1 MMIEQEKQEIIQAF
15 VHHLQSKDYPCIAAH
30 DVASKQALSCF
41 VADHMA
47 CPKDDRDILNFIYS
61 FVDKYRTSTKGYHS
75 VAILFKEPSNL
86 SEEEFDT
93 LLWMRLQSLS
103 DLDAQQYKYDARVAS
118 DVTSPH
124 FSFSLKE
131 EAFYI
136 IGLHPSSQRNSRKFS
151 YPVLVFNPHAQFERL
166 REQQHY
172 QKMQHIVRER
182 DKAYS
187 GNVNPMLAD
196 FGQSPEVIQYSGR
209 TYDENWKCP
218 LILKHAGIKHHP
230 AT

>member
-1 MMIEQEKQEIIQAF
+1 MIEQEKQEIIQAF
-15 VHHLQSKDYPCIAAH
+15 LQHLQIKDYPCIAAH
-30 DVASKQALSCF
+30 DAASRQTIACF

-47 CPKDDRDILNFIYS
+47 CAKDDRDILDFIYD
-61 FVDKYRTSTKGYHS
+61 FVDTYRTATKGYYS
-75 VAILFKEPSNL
+75 AAVLFREPVSLN
-86 SEEEFDT
+86 EEDFDQM
-93 LLWMRLQSLS
+93 LWQRLQSLA
-103 DLDAQQYKYDARVAS
+103 DLDALSYKYDERVNA
-118 DVTSPH
+118 DITSPQ

-136 IGLHPSSQRNSRKFS
+136 IGLHPASNREARKFS
-151 YPVLVFNPHAQFERL
+151 YPVLVFNPHAQFEKL
-166 REQQHY
+166 RNQHHY
-172 QKMQHIVRER
+172 SKMQHIVRER

-209 TYDENWKCP
+209 IYDENWKCP

>member
-1 MMIEQEKQEIIQAF
+1 MMMIEQEKQEIIQAF

-136 IGLHPSSQRNSRKFS
+136 IGAEMDL
-151 YPVLVFNPHAQFERL
+151 
-166 REQQHY
+166 
-172 QKMQHIVRER
+172 IVGLTSCSAEMTNNYAF
-182 DKAYS
+182 KPI
-187 GNVNPMLAD
+187 GFQIVAD
-196 FGQSPEVIQYSGR
+196 ISTV
-209 TYDENWKCP
+209 
-218 LILKHAGIKHHP
+218 
-230 AT
+230 